1 MRKFKF
7 ELIMQEKDEKKKVE
21 VYENNFYTVKK
32 IYYKSE
38 DYTLFRINSKDPS
51 LPELIVREEDLK
63 AVDVDIILD
72 TSNPISIDRM
82 LKLVEN
88 VNIAIV
94 SANKI
99 KKLF

>member
-7 ELIMQEKDEKKKVE
+7 ELIMQEEDEKKKVE

-32 IYYKSE
+32 IYYKRE

>member
-7 ELIMQEKDEKKKVE
+7 ELIMQEEDEKKKVK
-21 VYENNFYTVKK
+21 VYENNYYTVKK
-32 IYYKSE
+32 TYYKNE
-38 DYTLFRINSKDPS
+38 DYTLFRVNAKDPS
-51 LPELIVREEDLK
+51 LPELVIREEDLK
-63 AVDVDIILD
+63 AVDIDIILD
-72 TSNPISIDRM
+72 VSNPVSINRM

-88 VNIAIV
+88 VNVALV

>member
-1 MRKFKF
+1 M
-7 ELIMQEKDEKKKVE
+7 
-21 VYENNFYTVKK
+21 
-32 IYYKSE
+32 
-38 DYTLFRINSKDPS
+38 FRINSKDPS

-88 VNIAIV
+88 VNVAIV

>member
-7 ELIMQEKDEKKKVE
+7 ELIMQEEDEKKKVE
-21 VYENNFYTVKK
+21 VYENNFYTLKK
-32 IYYKSE
+32 TYYKTE
-38 DYTLFRINSKDPS
+38 DYTLFRVSTKDPS
-51 LPELIVREEDLK
+51 LPELVIREEDLK

-72 TSNPISIDRM
+72 VSNPVSISHM

-88 VNIAIV
+88 INIALV

>member
-7 ELIMQEKDEKKKVE
+7 ELVMEEENEKRKVE
-21 VYENNFYTVKK
+21 VYENNFYTLKK
-32 IYYKSE
+32 TYYKTE
-38 DYTLFRINSKDPS
+38 DYTLFRVSTKDPS
-51 LPELIVREEDLK
+51 LPELVIREEDLK

-72 TSNPISIDRM
+72 VSNPVSISHM

-88 VNIAIV
+88 INIALV

>member
-7 ELIMQEKDEKKKVE
+7 ELIMQEEDEKKKVE
-21 VYENNFYTVKK
+21 VYENNYYTVKK
-32 IYYKSE
+32 TYYKNE
-38 DYTLFRINSKDPS
+38 DYTLFRVSTKDPS
-51 LPELIVREEDLK
+51 LPELVIREEDLK

-72 TSNPISIDRM
+72 VSNPVSINRM

-88 VNIAIV
+88 VNVALV

>member
-7 ELIMQEKDEKKKVE
+7 ELILQEEDEKKKVE

-32 IYYKSE
+32 IYYKTE
-38 DYTLFRINSKDPS
+38 DYTLFRISSKDPS

-88 VNIAIV
+88 VNIALV

>member
-1 MRKFKF
+1 MRKFRF
-7 ELIMQEKDEKKKVE
+7 ELILQEDDEKKKVE

-32 IYYKSE
+32 IYYKTE

-88 VNIAIV
+88 VNVAIV

>member
-1 MRKFKF
+1 MRKFRF
-7 ELIMQEKDEKKKVE
+7 EMIMQEEDEKKKVE
-21 VYENNFYTVKK
+21 IYE
-32 IYYKSE
+32 SE
-38 DYTLFRINSKDPS
+38 EYTLFRISSKDPS

>member
-7 ELIMQEKDEKKKVE
+7 ELILQEEDEKKKVE

-88 VNIAIV
+88 VNVAIV

>member
-7 ELIMQEKDEKKKVE
+7 ELILQEEDEKKKVE

-32 IYYKSE
+32 IYYKTE

>member
-7 ELIMQEKDEKKKVE
+7 ELIMQEEDEKKKVE
-21 VYENNFYTVKK
+21 VYENNFYTLKK
-32 IYYKSE
+32 TYYKTE
-38 DYTLFRINSKDPS
+38 DYTLFRVSTKDPS
-51 LPELIVREEDLK
+51 LPELVIREEDLK

-72 TSNPISIDRM
+72 VSNPVSISNM

-88 VNIAIV
+88 INIALV